1 MYLDTYSMYTC
12 MDSNFSVFEKGI
24 NETFLQIETKGLA

>member
-12 MDSNFSVFEKGI
+12 MDSNFSVFEKGE
-24 NETFLQIETKGLA
+24 NKTEEVPAD